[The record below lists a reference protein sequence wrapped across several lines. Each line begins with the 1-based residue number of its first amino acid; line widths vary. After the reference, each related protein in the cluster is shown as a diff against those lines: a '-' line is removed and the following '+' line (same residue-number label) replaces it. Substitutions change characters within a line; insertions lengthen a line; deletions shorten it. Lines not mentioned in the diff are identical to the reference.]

1 MCVSSH
7 PTQVSTVVKIGRL
20 TLDLEAEIRV
30 VETQELLA
38 TASVV
43 CAGVSVETGK
53 LVKMPEW
60 VVSNVRA
67 CCQAQEV

>member
-1 MCVSSH
+1 M
-7 PTQVSTVVKIGRL
+7 
-20 TLDLEAEIRV
+20 

-53 LVKMPEW
+53 LIKMPEW
-60 VVSNVRA
+60 VISNVRE
-67 CCQAQEV
+67 CCQAQES